1 MKLPLHPLV
10 ASHYWNKYFARAD
23 KMHIMDLK
31 GLTAIASGSMLH
43 FLIKNNATLGRV
55 EALRLQE
62 LNRVLRKF
70 QSDNKT
76 EHKMPDFRL
85 QDLTNSG
92 GWSVLCGQVVKAANT
107 RCLVPFL
114 KHLAN
119 EYFSGHGEYN
129 SSVRKVCYN
138 LDEIETILYTSD
150 MFLDDANLQRL
161 DQCFRVLARHWQH
174 LRFLSKKS
182 FQNRWQITPKVHY
195 SLHLPSQARLIN
207 PRAVQNYAEES
218 LIGRLTKMWGKSA
231 NGPYERSAQFTV
243 LSRYFVGL
251 EIRMTSPF
259 Y

>member
-31 GLTAIASGSMLH
+31 GLTAIACGSMMHYLV
-43 FLIKNNATLGRV
+43 KNNNTMGRV

-62 LNRVLRKF
+62 LNRVLREF
-70 QSDNKT
+70 QKDYKT
-76 EHKMPDFRL
+76 EHRMPEIRMPNL
-85 QDLTNSG
+85 LNQG
-92 GWSVLCGQVVKAANT
+92 GWTMLCGQIVKAANT
-107 RCLVPFL
+107 RSLVPFL
-114 KHLAN
+114 KHLALA
-119 EYFSGHGEYN
+119 YFSGHGEYN
-129 SSVRKVCYN
+129 SSVRRVCYS
-138 LDEIETILYTSD
+138 LDEIETIFYTSD
-150 MFLDDANLQRL
+150 MFLDDATLQRL

-195 SLHLPSQARLIN
+195 CLHLPHQARLIN
-207 PRAVQNYAEES
+207 PRYVQNYAEES
-218 LIGRLTKMWGKSA
+218 LIGRLTKMWEKSA
-231 NGPYERSAQFTV
+231 NGAYELGAQFTI
-243 LSRYFVGL
+243 LARYLVGL